1 MNKKVIIFDMDG
13 VLVDT
18 ITNAREAFLRRHVG
32 VTSNMYDE
40 IHTGNYHTEAKK
52 YAHLRIPET
61 AEEKEMR
68 EKSFVEMKSRSPLFK
83 GVKELLKELYSKGYV
98 LVLNT
103 NAYDKNCL
111 PLLENLEVKHF
122 FDFIAT
128 AEVSKDKVEK
138 FKLIEEKYGLQGKDL
153 LFVTDALGDVKD
165 ANTAGVPTVAVT
177 WGVHDRTYFER
188 EKHTHLV
195 EILDTVDSL
204 LTFIIEKYS

>member
-1 MNKKVIIFDMDG
+1 MDG

-18 ITNAREAFLRRHVG
+18 IPNAREAFLKRHTG
-32 VTSNMYDE
+32 VTTDMYNE

-52 YAHLRIPET
+52 YTHLRIPET
-61 AEEKEMR
+61 DEEKDKR
-68 EKSFVEMKSRSPLFK
+68 EASYVEMKSKTPLFN
-83 GVKELLKELYSKGYV
+83 GVKDLLESLHSKGHT

-103 NAYDKNCL
+103 NAYNKNCL
-111 PLLENLEVKHF
+111 PLLENLGIKKL

-138 FKLIEEKYGLQGKDL
+138 FKMIEEKYGASEKDM

-165 ANTAGVPTVAVT
+165 AATAGVSTVAVT
-177 WGVHDRTYFER
+177 WGVHDRAYFEK

-195 EILDTVDSL
+195 GIIDTVDAL
-204 LTFIIEKYS
+204 LNFIAES